1 MHLVTKCPSCYTHFI
16 VRPDQLEAHQG
27 KVRCGQ
33 CQHVFIAQDH
43 LSEQAATD
51 NLSGNNT
58 KSKKSLALYASL
70 VVVALLQVIFF
81 LRADIARTWPALK
94 PALTNT
100 CQVLGCVLP
109 LPHKTELM
117 AIDDTELVKDEAH
130 QGVVKFSCLIINNA
144 QQAQSYPSIELT
156 LTDRQDVPI
165 LRRKITPKEYLSG
178 SSIKLGE
185 GLAGNDE
192 VRVTL
197 NINAANYPVS
207 GFRALLVD

>member
-1 MHLVTKCPSCYTHFI
+1 M
-16 VRPDQLEAHQG
+16 
-27 KVRCGQ
+27 
-33 CQHVFIAQDH
+33 
-43 LSEQAATD
+43 
-51 NLSGNNT
+51 
-58 KSKKSLALYASL
+58 
-70 VVVALLQVIFF
+70 
-81 LRADIARTWPALK
+81 
-94 PALTNT
+94 
-100 CQVLGCVLP
+100 P
-109 LPHKTELM
+109 LPHQTELM
-117 AIDDTELVKDEAH
+117 AIDDTELVKDETH
-130 QGVVKFSCLIINNA
+130 QGVVRFSCVINNNA
-144 QQAQSYPSIELT
+144 HQAQSFPSIELT

>member
-1 MHLVTKCPSCYTHFI
+1 MHLVTKCPSCYTRFI
-16 VRPDQLEAHQG
+16 VRPDQLETHQG

-33 CQHVFIAQDH
+33 CQHVFIARDH
-43 LSEQAATD
+43 LSEQAPTD
-51 NLSGNNT
+51 KLSGTNT
-58 KSKKSLALYASL
+58 KSKKSLAFYSALIVA
-70 VVVALLQVIFF
+70 ALLQMIFF
-81 LRADIARTWPALK
+81 LRTDIARTWPALK

-117 AIDDTELVKDEAH
+117 AIDDTELIKDEAH
-130 QGVVKFSCLIINNA
+130 EGVVKFSCLIINNA
-144 QQAQSYPSIELT
+144 HHAQSFPSIELT
-156 LTDRQDVPI
+156 LTDKQDAPI
-165 LRRKITPKEYLSG
+165 LRRKITSKEYLRG
-178 SSIKLGE
+178 SSIKLNE

-197 NINAANYPVS
+197 NINVGDYQVS

>member
-51 NLSGNNT
+51 NLSGSNT
-58 KSKKSLALYASL
+58 KPKRSLALYASL

-81 LRADIARTWPALK
+81 LRADIARTLPALK
-94 PALTNT
+94 PAFISS
-100 CQVLGCVLP
+100 CQLLGCTLP
-109 LPHKTELM
+109 LPHQTELM
-117 AIDDTELVKDEAH
+117 AIDDTELVKDETH
-130 QGVVKFSCLIINNA
+130 QGVVRFSCLIINNGH
-144 QQAQSYPSIELT
+144 QAQSFPSIEIT

-197 NINAANYPVS
+197 NINAADYPVS
-207 GFRALLVD
+207 GFRAILVD

>member
-1 MHLVTKCPSCYTHFI
+1 V
-16 VRPDQLEAHQG
+16 
-27 KVRCGQ
+27 
-33 CQHVFIAQDH
+33 
-43 LSEQAATD
+43 
-51 NLSGNNT
+51 
-58 KSKKSLALYASL
+58 
-70 VVVALLQVIFF
+70 
-81 LRADIARTWPALK
+81 
-94 PALTNT
+94 
-100 CQVLGCVLP
+100 
-109 LPHKTELM
+109 
-117 AIDDTELVKDEAH
+117 
-130 QGVVKFSCLIINNA
+130 IINNA
-144 QQAQSYPSIELT
+144 HQAQSFPSIELT